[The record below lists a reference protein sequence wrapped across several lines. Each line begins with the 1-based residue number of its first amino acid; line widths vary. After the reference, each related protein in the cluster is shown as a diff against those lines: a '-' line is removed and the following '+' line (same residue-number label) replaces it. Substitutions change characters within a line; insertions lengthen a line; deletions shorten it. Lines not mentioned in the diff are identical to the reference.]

1 MRRFQG
7 DTSGGEDETV
17 PWGTQVG
24 GEKVPGDTS
33 IGVIKVPGGTQVGGE
48 DEKVPGGHKWG

>member
-33 IGVIKVPGGTQVGGE
+33 GGE